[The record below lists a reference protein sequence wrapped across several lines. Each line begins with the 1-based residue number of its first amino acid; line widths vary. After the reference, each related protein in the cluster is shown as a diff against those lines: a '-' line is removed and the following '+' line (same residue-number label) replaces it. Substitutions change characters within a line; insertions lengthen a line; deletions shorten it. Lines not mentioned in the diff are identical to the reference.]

1 MGHTF
6 INLVMEEFHKTPLG
20 GHMGV
25 AKTLCRLRYNFF
37 WPHIC
42 QDITRYV
49 AQCSTCQ
56 QMKYKAKKP
65 VGLLHPFPIPSA
77 IWEDLTLDFTTGLPI
92 SNGYTMIMVV
102 VDKYSKGTHLGPLP
116 SHFTVHK
123 VAVLF
128 LDTICKLHGFPRN
141 LVSDQDPIFISSF
154 WRDLFRLSGTK
165 LCMSTAYHP

>member
-1 MGHTF
+1 
-6 INLVMEEFHKTPLG
+6 
-20 GHMGV
+20 MGV

-116 SHFTVHK
+116 SQFTVHK

-141 LVSDQDPIFISSF
+141 LVSDHDPIFISSF